1 MTIHRRGMPRL
12 ACILMLIGGSAAFA
26 PPGSA
31 QFETSGLLDVV
42 IADDGNARYLNW
54 PRTGDS
60 ATDPLHTRI
69 FFEGGSERTR
79 AFVQL
84 LLRDTSAARIRLY
97 GAYFLHQVFEEHA
110 FYVQGGKIPTPQG
123 TWGPRTYADQN
134 PLIGVPLMYVWQSTV
149 STTQMPQDLDALVA
163 AKGSGPFGT
172 LFFDESDQ
180 VRGAAGPNML
190 ILYDNCWNDGV
201 AALGIAR
208 GIEYQFAVTT
218 GSAGAPINGVDDNDD
233 IALHARLGWAPVP
246 EVVLRLS
253 WSRGA
258 YLNRVVQ
265 PFLPAG
271 SSVNDYHQQL
281 WMASVELS
289 RGRWVLNGEGV
300 VNHLDTPLT
309 SEGLSSWSAYADL
322 AWKFAVGWTA
332 AVRYD
337 TLRYGEVEASE
348 GETPWDQDVSRW
360 EAGVSYDVTR
370 DFVLKAVVQTTD
382 VGNGFE
388 GETTIPALQA
398 VVRF

>member
-1 MTIHRRGMPRL
+1 MRGNRREVQGL
-12 ACILMLIGGSAAFA
+12 VGFLVLLGAGAMLVA
-26 PPGSA
+26 PARA
-31 QFETSGLLDVV
+31 QFETKGLIDVV
-42 IADDGNARYLNW
+42 VADDDHARYLNW

-97 GAYFLHQVFEEHA
+97 GAYFLHQVFEQHT
-110 FYVQGGKIPTPQG
+110 FFVQAGKIPTPQG
-123 TWGPRTYADQN
+123 TWGPRTYSDQN
-134 PLIGVPLMYVWQSTV
+134 PLIGVPMMYVWQSTLP
-149 STTQMPQDLDALVA
+149 TTQMPQDLDALVA
-163 AKGSGPFGT
+163 AKGTGPFAT
-172 LFFDESDQ
+172 LFYDESDQ
-180 VRGAAGPNML
+180 VRGAGGPNML
-190 ILYDNCWNDGV
+190 ILYDNCWNDGI

-208 GIEYQFAVTT
+208 GFEYQIAATT

-233 IALHARLGWAPVP
+233 IALHARLGWAPIP

-258 YLNRVVQ
+258 YLSRGVQ
-265 PFLPAG
+265 PFLPTG
-271 SSVNDYHQQL
+271 KSVNDYRQQL

-289 RGRWVLNGEGV
+289 RGRWVFNGEGV
-300 VNHLDTPLT
+300 VNHYDTPLT
-309 SEGLSSWSAYADL
+309 SESLSSWSAYADV

-332 AVRYD
+332 ALRYD
-337 TLRYGEVEASE
+337 TLRYGEVATSQ
-348 GETPWDQDVSRW
+348 GKTSWDQDVARW
-360 EAGVSYDVTR
+360 EAGVAYDVTR

-382 VGNGFE
+382 LGEGFE